1 MAPLGADQWGEPEY
15 AAFAA
20 LLNLP
25 ADKVPRAGS
34 GGALDPLNFDIIGML
49 ARHPEMARVFLGFNG
64 FLLQRGE
71 LSGRLRELV
80 ILRVAHRHR
89 SAFEWGQHV
98 RLGAAV
104 GVTADDVAALTEG
117 NDGFSGT
124 DRLVLDA
131 TDELIG
137 TGRADWS
144 TWEALV
150 DELGE
155 HAAMELIF
163 IVGTYTL
170 TAMAFGTWGLQ
181 PQPGSAALPRRGETA

>member
-1 MAPLGADQWGEPEY
+1 MAPLRADQWGEPEY

-98 RLGAAV
+98 RLSAAV

-117 NDGFSGT
+117 NDGFGGT

-131 TDELIG
+131 TDELIA

-144 TWEALV
+144 TWQALV

>member
-1 MAPLGADQWGEPEY
+1 MPPLRADQWGEPEY

-117 NDGFSGT
+117 NDGFGGT

-131 TDELIG
+131 TDELIA

-144 TWEALV
+144 TWEDLV

-181 PQPGSAALPRRGETA
+181 PQPGTAALPRRGETA